1 MMETQRQVAEPPGK
15 DRVKSREAVSPL
27 NGARLPTTGR
37 PKGTPNR
44 VTRTIR
50 EAVEMAAKD
59 CHPKGLAGWLV
70 ERAQGSLGDRQIFAA
85 MVNKAMPLQVQA
97 NVDGG
102 IRLELGWLAGRQI
115 GTPGTQIPAQ
125 QPQALDL
132 QQDSDGLY
140 RIIDPATG
148 AQTAPAAV
156 PAGGQHQAAGADAGQ
171 PSQAAQAEP
180 VERPT
185 RRSER

>member
-1 MMETQRQVAEPPGK
+1 MMETQHQ
-15 DRVKSREAVSPL
+15 AVEEGAKIGPKMQRPAP
-27 NGARLPTTGR
+27 NGHALPVGR

-115 GTPGTQIPAQ
+115 GTPAAQ
-125 QPQALDL
+125 VQQQVPQALDL
-132 QQDSDGLY
+132 QRDPDGTY
-140 RIIDPATG
+140 RIIDPHTHADG
-148 AQTAPAAV
+148 V
-156 PAGGQHQAAGADAGQ
+156 PAGGAAGGQ
-171 PSQAAQAEP
+171 APAAKQVEP
-180 VERPT
+180 VKRPT
-185 RRSER
+185 SDREG

>member
-1 MMETQRQVAEPPGK
+1 MMETQHQA
-15 DRVKSREAVSPL
+15 DEAGAKVGPKL
-27 NGARLPTTGR
+27 QRPAPNGHALPVGR
-37 PKGTPNR
+37 PKGVPNK

-115 GTPGTQIPAQ
+115 GTTAAQIPTQPAQ
-125 QPQALDL
+125 VLDL
-132 QQDSDGLY
+132 QRENDGTY
-140 RIIDPATG
+140 RIID
-148 AQTAPAAV
+148 
-156 PAGGQHQAAGADAGQ
+156 QASG
-171 PSQAAQAEP
+171 AEP
-180 VERPT
+180 VQGGANSEPPT
-185 RRSER
+185 PVEGGGGHPG

>member
-1 MMETQRQVAEPPGK
+1 MMETQHQQEVASPEIGAKKERP
-15 DRVKSREAVSPL
+15 RSPL
-27 NGARLPTTGR
+27 SGAPLPMGR
-37 PKGTPNR
+37 QKGTPNR

-50 EAVEMAAKD
+50 EAVELAARD

-115 GTPGTQIPAQ
+115 GNSASQSAPTQLQ
-125 QPQALDL
+125 VLDL
-132 QQDSDGLY
+132 QRENDGTY
-140 RIIDPATG
+140 RIIDPTTG
-148 AQTAPAAV
+148 AEGVAAAPAAA
-156 PAGGQHQAAGADAGQ
+156 PAAGGAGANSG
-171 PSQAAQAEP
+171 PP
-180 VERPT
+180 G
-185 RRSER
+185 RSEG

>member
-1 MMETQRQVAEPPGK
+1 MMETQHQQEVASPEIGAKKERP
-15 DRVKSREAVSPL
+15 RSPL
-27 NGARLPTTGR
+27 SGAPLPMGR
-37 PKGTPNR
+37 QKGTPNR

-50 EAVEMAAKD
+50 EAVELAARD

-115 GTPGTQIPAQ
+115 GNSASQSAPT
-125 QPQALDL
+125 QPQVLDL
-132 QQDSDGLY
+132 QRENDGTY
-140 RIIDPATG
+140 RIIDPTTG
-148 AQTAPAAV
+148 AEGVAAAPAAA
-156 PAGGQHQAAGADAGQ
+156 PAAGGAGANSG
-171 PSQAAQAEP
+171 PP
-180 VERPT
+180 G
-185 RRSER
+185 RSEG

>member
-1 MMETQRQVAEPPGK
+1 MMETQHQQGK
-15 DRVKSREAVSPL
+15 AAQKVRADSVDPAAPRGRSPL
-27 NGARLPTTGR
+27 TGAPVPTGR
-37 PKGTPNR
+37 PKGVPNK

-102 IRLELGWLAGRQI
+102 IRLELGWLAGRQV
-115 GTPGTQIPAQ
+115 GTVAAQIPAQ
-125 QPQALDL
+125 PAQVLDL
-132 QQDSDGLY
+132 QRENDGTY
-140 RIIDPATG
+140 RIIDQATG
-148 AQTAPAAV
+148 AEAAPAAPA
-156 PAGGQHQAAGADAGQ
+156 PAGGDAI
-171 PSQAAQAEP
+171 EP
-180 VERPT
+180 PT
-185 RRSER
+185 GRSEG

>member
-1 MMETQRQVAEPPGK
+1 MMKTQHQATGVIDKQRSKDGSGPGLGK
-15 DRVKSREAVSPL
+15 GGVPVPS
-27 NGARLPTTGR
+27 GR

-85 MVNKAMPLQVQA
+85 MVNKAMPLQVNT

-102 IRLELGWLAGRQI
+102 IRLELGWLSARQV
-115 GTPGTQIPAQ
+115 GAPAAQIENQPAQ
-125 QPQALDL
+125 VLDL
-132 QQDSDGLY
+132 KRENDGTY
-140 RIIDPATG
+140 RIIDPASG
-148 AQTAPAAV
+148 AEGVPATPAAAGGDAAER
-156 PAGGQHQAAGADAGQ
+156 PAG
-171 PSQAAQAEP
+171 
-180 VERPT
+180 
-185 RRSER
+185 RSEG

>member
-1 MMETQRQVAEPPGK
+1 MMETQHQVDVASPEIGAKKERP
-15 DRVKSREAVSPL
+15 RSPL
-27 NGARLPTTGR
+27 SGAPLPMGR
-37 PKGTPNR
+37 QKGTPNR

-50 EAVEMAAKD
+50 EAVEMAARD

-115 GTPGTQIPAQ
+115 GTPAAQ
-125 QPQALDL
+125 VQQQAPQALDL
-132 QQDSDGLY
+132 QRDQDGTY
-140 RIIDPATG
+140 RIIDQHLGVAG
-148 AQTAPAAV
+148 APAAV
-156 PAGGQHQAAGADAGQ
+156 PAGGQAPAAEQ
-171 PSQAAQAEP
+171 VEP

-185 RRSER
+185 RRSEG